1 MSYIIKTSRL
11 TKAYEGKEIVSDLD
25 MNVKKGEIYGFL
37 GPNGAGKTS
46 VMKMLMN
53 LVKPTSGEIELF
65 NEPLTNTSYEVFR
78 RIGSMIEYPVFY
90 EKLSA
95 KENLDLHCEYMGY
108 YNKNS
113 IGEALEM
120 VGLRNINEKPVKSFS
135 LGMKQRLGI
144 ARAIIT
150 KPELLILDEPV
161 NGLDPVGI
169 KEIRNLFQML
179 SKEYGITLLISSHLL
194 SEIEQIANTIGVIS
208 NGRLIEEVSM
218 NYIKEQKTD
227 YVQLVS
233 QDHKKACFVLENILN
248 ISNFKVIAE
257 DTIRIYESEVSQ
269 TVISK
274 KLIENNVGI
283 ESISKHNTSLE
294 EYFLNL
300 IQQGKAG

>member
-11 TKAYEGKEIVSDLD
+11 TKAYEGKEIVSDFD

-65 NEPLTNTSYEVFR
+65 DEPLTNTSYEVFR

-120 VGLRNINEKPVKSFS
+120 VGLKNINEKPVKSFS

-233 QDHKKACFVLENILN
+233 KDHKKACFVLENILN